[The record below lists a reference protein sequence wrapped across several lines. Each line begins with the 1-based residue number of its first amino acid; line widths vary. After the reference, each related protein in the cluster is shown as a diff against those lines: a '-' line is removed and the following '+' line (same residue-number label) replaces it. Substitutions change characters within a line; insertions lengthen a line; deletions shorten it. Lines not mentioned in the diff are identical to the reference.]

1 MNPLFKG
8 SLTLIKLATTN
19 FALHTIFPVQNSKCS
34 DEKTTKQ
41 LDIRDDEADKYV
53 YLVMHELE

>member
-1 MNPLFKG
+1 MAKVLPF
-8 SLTLIKLATTN
+8 SLWEA
-19 FALHTIFPVQNSKCS
+19 FAVIWQKNSKCS

-41 LDIRDDEADKYV
+41 LDIRDDEADKCV